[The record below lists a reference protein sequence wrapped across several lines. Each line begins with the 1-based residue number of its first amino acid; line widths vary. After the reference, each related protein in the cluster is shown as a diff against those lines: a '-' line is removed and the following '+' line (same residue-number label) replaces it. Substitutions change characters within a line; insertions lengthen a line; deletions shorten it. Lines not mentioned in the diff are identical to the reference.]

1 MGEREFIQKA
11 VTSTRHRRTRIV
23 AGPTRFHMR
32 ILLENWWLGSYQHP
46 FGFRLGDAP
55 ASPPAEWAPTQ
66 GKSPLHILSSCRYV
80 GLLAALPLPTPL
92 SPSLPLSLCVC
103 VCTLPNEEFKSSL
116 CLCIVCNVMY
126 PAVYIGPSP
135 PYCRLLSRNAHH
147 LNSQRPIHS
156 PSSSF
161 VEKEIFHFSNFLLG
175 FYVWLKYKKFPQNI

>member
-1 MGEREFIQKA
+1 MPPHHRHQSGPPHRANPRFIFYHH
-11 VTSTRHRRTRIV
+11 VDML
-23 AGPTRFHMR
+23 GC
-32 ILLENWWLGSYQHP
+32 WLP
-46 FGFRLGDAP
+46 CPCPRL
-55 ASPPAEWAPTQ
+55 S
-66 GKSPLHILSSCRYV
+66 L
-80 GLLAALPLPTPL
+80 PL
-92 SPSLPLSLCVC
+92 SPSLCVC